1 MAKQKTLFEQLK
13 SAEHQE
19 SVTEKSMFA
28 NRGVRI
34 ACMTLI
40 VILTGFMFP
49 NQRAINENG
58 EDVRQVNIGV
68 LWMNETIKA
77 EFPFAIIRPASEI
90 ELEKEK
96 VLKYSPII
104 CLNIENAVSEAEAK
118 LSASAEKGNNWSNS
132 TEI

>member
-19 SVTEKSMFA
+19 SVIEKSLFS

-34 ACMTLI
+34 AFIILI
-40 VILTGFMFP
+40 VILTGLMFP

-68 LWMNETIKA
+68 LWMN
-77 EFPFAIIRPASEI
+77 
-90 ELEKEK
+90 
-96 VLKYSPII
+96 
-104 CLNIENAVSEAEAK
+104 
-118 LSASAEKGNNWSNS
+118 
-132 TEI
+132 